1 MAADAD
7 VRPVRIG
14 IVGAGANTRARHIPG
29 FQSIPGVK
37 IVLVCNRSEESS
49 RKVAREF
56 GIPLVAAHW
65 RDVAAAAD
73 VDAVIIGSSIGGKSI
88 GRKRGVGDLKLQA
101 EVQNGFKGVLQ
112 TSKGI
117 QELILVVPAQ
127 REVVARAIREA
138 FPD

>member
-1 MAADAD
+1 MPDARRGKHRSTD
-7 VRPVRIG
+7 KEGRETI
-14 IVGAGANTRARHIPG
+14 TRLERIPG
-29 FQSIPGVK
+29 
-37 IVLVCNRSEESS
+37 
-49 RKVAREF
+49 
-56 GIPLVAAHW
+56 
-65 RDVAAAAD
+65 

-88 GRKRGVGDLKLQA
+88 GRKRGVGDFKLQA

-127 REVVARAIREA
+127 REAVARTIRET